1 MLNVDLNICLK
12 LLRLLDALLLIRAW
26 LLVITFLVFIRLFLL
41 VVLLGVHFLST
52 FLPVKHEALRDEVG
66 R

>member
-1 MLNVDLNICLK
+1 MLSVDLNICLK
-12 LLRLLDALLLIRAW
+12 LLQLLDVLLLIRAW

-41 VVLLGVHFLST
+41 VVLLVVHFFST
-52 FLPVKHEALRDEVG
+52 FLPVKHEALWDEVG